1 MTRAPPLDPQAGFTL
16 VEMLVALVLLGLVTA
31 ALMAGLRL
39 AVDAGQHV
47 LQSGREHQQSAIAES
62 RLRDILGA
70 ALPWRDGTG
79 KVAFSG
85 TGEALDWVAVADG
98 PQGDRRPYAFHLQLA
113 RPNPTLTLCP
123 VLTGTACTADAL
135 TETLPAAFSA
145 LQYRQGDEWQSRWV
159 DDQRLP
165 SAIRLHR
172 IAEIGAQQ
180 ADLVVAVALGA
191 E

>member
-1 MTRAPPLDPQAGFTL
+1 MTRTPPLDPQAGFTL

-47 LQSGREHQQSAIAES
+47 LQAGREHQQSAIAES
-62 RLRDILGA
+62 RLRDLVGA
-70 ALPWRDGTG
+70 ALPWRDAAG
-79 KVAFSG
+79 KVQFAG
-85 TGEALDWVAVADG
+85 TDDGLDWVAVADG
-98 PQGDRRPYAFHLQLA
+98 PQGDRRPYAFHLQVA
-113 RPNPTLTLCP
+113 RPNLTLTLCP
-123 VLTGTACTADAL
+123 VLTGTACATDAL
-135 TETLPAAFSA
+135 TETLPAAFST
-145 LQYRQGDEWQSRWV
+145 LQYRQGGEWQSRWI

-165 SAIRLHR
+165 AAIRLHR

-180 ADLVVAVALGA
+180 ADLVITIALGA